1 MILTLKR
8 AATIV
13 ACSLVSVS
21 AAHAQ
26 ASSAQTATT
35 PVTARVFTPLTLT
48 ANEALRFGNL
58 YSPFAAKTIAWTD
71 NATSAGRARFT
82 ISGEGGAE
90 MALSITVP
98 ANISSGANNI
108 PLSAVELRHGTTD
121 ADASGSVVTLTTAT
135 ANSLNV
141 TMGGAAGSSQSY
153 FLRLRAT
160 ATPGASQTSGSYAGT
175 ISVSV
180 NYTGA

>member
-13 ACSLVSVS
+13 ACSLVSIS

-26 ASSAQTATT
+26 ASAAQTATT

-71 NATSAGRARFT
+71 NAVTGGRARFT
-82 ISGEGGAE
+82 ITGEGGAE

-98 ANISSGANNI
+98 AVLVGMKGACHPRLSTKALSRMLALRRSSSG
-108 PLSAVELRHGTTD
+108 R
-121 ADASGSVVTLTTAT
+121 
-135 ANSLNV
+135 
-141 TMGGAAGSSQSY
+141 
-153 FLRLRAT
+153 
-160 ATPGASQTSGSYAGT
+160 
-175 ISVSV
+175 
-180 NYTGA
+180 